1 MLEPPSEDGM
11 TDIAIQRPLRNV
23 RSGDRYLLEYLP
35 GIGLRLSLNDEKLG
49 TVGTDMQ
56 GAEQGEL
63 ARIMYSVWF
72 GDEAPFSASMKKELL
87 TPLEMPVEYFSE
99 SKCAQSYNGD

>member
-1 MLEPPSEDGM
+1 MERQISQFNDLY
-11 TDIAIQRPLRNV
+11 RNV
-23 RSGDRYLLEYLP
+23 RSGDQYL
-35 GIGLRLSLNDEKLG
+35 LRLSLNDKKLG

-63 ARIMYSVWF
+63 ARIIYSVWF

-87 TPLEMPVEYFSE
+87 TPLEMPVEYCSE

>member
-1 MLEPPSEDGM
+1 MERQISQFNDLY
-11 TDIAIQRPLRNV
+11 RNV

-49 TVGTDMQ
+49 TVGADMQ

-63 ARIMYSVWF
+63 ARIIYSVCF
-72 GDEAPFSASMKKELL
+72 GDPFSASMKKELL